1 MPYAISTNND
11 GSTSCRFVRDES
23 WLNPGE
29 ILATEQPDPTVAQV
43 KADLCLQVDASADAA
58 YVAIGGPSPGRL
70 AEYKQAKEDADAFS
84 AAGYTG
90 TVPDTIACWAEAKG
104 WTAQQACD
112 DILSTAASWETALA
126 VIRRQRL
133 IGKRNV
139 NEALDAAA
147 AQAAA
152 DIAMTTIRSI
162 PAGAG

>member
-1 MPYAISTNND
+1 MNIYAVMIRANGCTGWRAIASEAD
-11 GSTSCRFVRDES
+11 
-23 WLNPGE
+23 LLPGE
-29 ILATEQPDPTVAQV
+29 TIATEPPAPTLAQV
-43 KADLCLQVDASADAA
+43 KLDLCAQVDASADAA

-70 AEYKQAKEDADAFS
+70 AEYKQAKADADAFS
-84 AAGYTG
+84 SAGYTG

-139 NEALDAAA
+139 NEAVDAAA
-147 AQAAA
+147 AQDAA
-152 DIAMTTIRSI
+152 DLAMTTIRSI
-162 PAGAG
+162 P